1 MSRLNRILRIYK
13 LVIPT
18 GIANQLWPYSVVF
31 YLYTCISV
39 FSLWLLTTW
48 RVRLGDQLGPLRMWI
63 TPYYSLF
70 CHIMF
75 SLSSSLY
82 YCYLSS
88 REVKLAL
95 YMFIATHLMACG
107 WFILACSSMTASAG
121 DPHTCGVDSW
131 AMKMSMLDGS
141 NRTLSM

>member
-13 LVIPT
+13 LVRPRRY
-18 GIANQLWPYSVVF
+18 QYSVLF
-31 YLYTCISV
+31 IQLYISV
-39 FSLWLLTTW
+39 LSLWLLSTW
-48 RVRLGDQLGPLRMWI
+48 RVRLGGQLEPLRMWCSKFI
-63 TPYYSLF
+63 TQPSPF
-70 CHIMF
+70 CHTPF
-75 SLSSSLY
+75 SSSLLS
-82 YCYLSS
+82 YLSS

-141 NRTLSM
+141 DRTLSM